1 MNNVE
6 ILKIAQKHKKML
18 EKIDVFPYEYK
29 TDDTTYQMAHFYRLT
44 SKLYGSYIYTPYDLS
59 YSEVKSVFYKFILLE
74 EYLKNKIAK
83 LNEYASQDLTKSYYH
98 YRDLIQELEKES
110 RFSAVK
116 EDMNK
121 IIEAIHYIENAL
133 KEVSEKYK
141 EFQNICQRVKNENS
155 FNNEQLERIRA
166 IHGESQAL
174 LFLQTLKQK
183 KLIDPAKNIYEFMKE
198 IEIGQTPSFKEVYE
212 KTNILINDKSVLTL
226 ENSLRKF
233 GKLEEIKDL
242 SYEELVQKQIQLY
255 EKDFFIALNEDFIK
269 RRVRNPSVQ
278 ES

>member
-1 MNNVE
+1 MNNEE
-6 ILKIAQKHKKML
+6 IVKVAQKHKKML
-18 EKIDVFPYEYK
+18 EKIDVFPYEFK
-29 TDDTTYQMAHFYRLT
+29 TDATTYQMAHFYRLT

-59 YSEVKSVFYKFILLE
+59 YGEVKSVFYKFILLE

-98 YRDLIQELEKES
+98 YRDLIKELEKE
-110 RFSAVK
+110 RHFSAAK
-116 EDMNK
+116 EEMNK
-121 IIEAIHYIENAL
+121 IIEAINYIENAL

-141 EFQNICQRVKNENS
+141 EFQNICQRIKNENS
-155 FNNEQLERIRA
+155 FDNEQLERIRT

-183 KLIDPAKNIYEFMKE
+183 DLVDLAKNIYNFMKE
-198 IEIGQTPSFKEVYE
+198 NDLGQNPSFKEVYE
-212 KTNILINDKSVLTL
+212 KTNILVNDKSVLTL

>member
-59 YSEVKSVFYKFILLE
+59 YCEVKSVFYKFILLE

-83 LNEYASQDLTKSYYH
+83 LNEYASQDLTISYYH
-98 YRDLIQELEKES
+98 YRDLIKELEKES

>member
-1 MNNVE
+1 MNNEE
-6 ILKIAQKHKKML
+6 IMKIAQKHKKML

-83 LNEYASQDLTKSYYH
+83 LNEYASQDLTISYYH
-98 YRDLIQELEKES
+98 YRDLIKELEKES

-212 KTNILINDKSVLTL
+212 KTNILINDKTVLTL